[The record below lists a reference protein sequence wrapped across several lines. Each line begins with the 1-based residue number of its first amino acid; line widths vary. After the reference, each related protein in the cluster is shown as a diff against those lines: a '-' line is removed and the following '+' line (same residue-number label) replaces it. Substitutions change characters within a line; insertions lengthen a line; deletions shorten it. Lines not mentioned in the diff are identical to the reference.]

1 MNGKTD
7 KDIFTQIQKIREE
20 NNKNW
25 IDILKLAFEVS
36 PDRAKIIMQK
46 IVECDEQIK
55 DLCKELIK

>member
-7 KDIFTQIQKIREE
+7 KDTFNQIQKIREE

-25 IDILKLAFEVS
+25 MSLMQLAFECS
-36 PDRAKIIMQK
+36 PDRAKTIMK
-46 IVECDEQIK
+46 NIVECDEQIK

>member
-1 MNGKTD
+1 MNGKTN
-7 KDIFTQIQKIREE
+7 KDHFNQIQNIREE

-25 IDILKLAFEVS
+25 MALMKLAFEVS

>member
-36 PDRAKIIMQK
+36 PDKAKIIMQK